1 MEKTANLGDAKS
13 KTKKKAYED
22 LCRAMLQHGRGVA
35 VQAAPETGLLDAY
48 AEMCVELTAYN
59 DMWGS
64 YEDVVVVVVG
74 KSFGVAC
81 ILRFHSLYWIHART
95 FFDSIHSHPLSFIHS
110 FIHSFILST

>member
-74 KSFGVAC
+74 KSFGVTC
-81 ILRFHSLYWIHART
+81 TLRFHSLHWIHA
-95 FFDSIHSHPLSFIHS
+95 
-110 FIHSFILST
+110 